1 MSSVAAYLALTKPR
15 LLWLVL
21 LTGLPAMALAAEGWP
36 PALLV
41 ATTLLATAVA
51 AGAAN
56 ALNCYVERDRD
67 ARMERTRERPLPA
80 GRMTP
85 GGALAFGVA
94 MTALGTGLLAV
105 WAGTLAALIALGA
118 ILLYVFVYTLWLKP
132 RTPFAVVLGGV
143 TGAIVPLI
151 GDAAVN
157 GRVGAAGW
165 LLFSI
170 ILIWQLPHF
179 YAISL
184 YRSRDYS
191 AAGFPMLADRIGV
204 EATRV
209 RIVAWT
215 VVLLPLTLAGPWL
228 TQLGAPYAVAAALL
242 GAWFLWTAIRL
253 YRERDDDA
261 ARRYFRVSLAYLA
274 GLFLAMLVDVLWTGL
289 AA

>member
-1 MSSVAAYLALTKPR
+1 
-15 LLWLVL
+15 
-21 LTGLPAMALAAEGWP
+21 
-36 PALLV
+36 
-41 ATTLLATAVA
+41 
-51 AGAAN
+51 
-56 ALNCYVERDRD
+56 
-67 ARMERTRERPLPA
+67 
-80 GRMTP
+80 
-85 GGALAFGVA
+85 
-94 MTALGTGLLAV
+94 
-105 WAGTLAALIALGA
+105 
-118 ILLYVFVYTLWLKP
+118 
-132 RTPFAVVLGGV
+132 
-143 TGAIVPLI
+143 
-151 GDAAVN
+151 
-157 GRVGAAGW
+157 VGAAGW